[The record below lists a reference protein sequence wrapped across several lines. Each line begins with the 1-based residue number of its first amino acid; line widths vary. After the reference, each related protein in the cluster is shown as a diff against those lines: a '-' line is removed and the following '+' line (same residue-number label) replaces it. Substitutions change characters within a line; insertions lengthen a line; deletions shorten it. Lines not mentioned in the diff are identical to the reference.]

1 MRVEADSSRSK
12 IKTMET
18 FFLQFGKVSVVVDRT
33 RNSRALL
40 DTECWVVGV
49 LAAPLPLLGE
59 HFVCN
64 EKKNNANQKL
74 PHLNRRQKIH
84 SRKFNVSTSVAFCKV
99 SQCLACKELES
110 WSVQSGAKTLQ
121 SRCASVFAIVR
132 AGSFVRLIF
141 SYCKQQQ
148 QKNAIKRNECTF
160 YGVYAMW
167 KKCDKTAIFRHHFE

>member
-40 DTECWVVGV
+40 DTECWVVGL
-49 LAAPLPLLGE
+49 LAAPLPLPPLLGE

-74 PHLNRRQKIH
+74 PHLNRKP
-84 SRKFNVSTSVAFCKV
+84 KFIAANSPF
-99 SQCLACKELES
+99 Q
-110 WSVQSGAKTLQ
+110 
-121 SRCASVFAIVR
+121 R
-132 AGSFVRLIF
+132 
-141 SYCKQQQ
+141 
-148 QKNAIKRNECTF
+148 
-160 YGVYAMW
+160 
-167 KKCDKTAIFRHHFE
+167 

>member
-49 LAAPLPLLGE
+49 LAALLPLLGE

-64 EKKNNANQKL
+64 EKK
-74 PHLNRRQKIH
+74 
-84 SRKFNVSTSVAFCKV
+84 
-99 SQCLACKELES
+99 
-110 WSVQSGAKTLQ
+110 KTMQ
-121 SRCASVFAIVR
+121 I
-132 AGSFVRLIF
+132 
-141 SYCKQQQ
+141 
-148 QKNAIKRNECTF
+148 KNYHI
-160 YGVYAMW
+160 
-167 KKCDKTAIFRHHFE
+167 